1 MANQKRQPDMERIL
15 DIPLTVSVVLGRT
28 RLLINEIMQFGQGT
42 VIELHKLAGEPLE
55 MFVGGKL
62 VARGESV
69 IKNEQFAFRVGEIIS
84 PAERVKTLG
93 L

>member
-1 MANQKRQPDMERIL
+1 VARNRNHDMERIL

-28 RLLINEIMQFGQGT
+28 KLLINEIMQFGQGT
-42 VIELHKLAGEPLE
+42 VIELNKLAGEPLE

-69 IKNEQFAFRVGEIIS
+69 IKNEQFAFRVSTIIS
-84 PAERVKTLG
+84 PEERVKSLG
-93 L
+93 F